1 MTSEI
6 SRVGAIIRR
15 RGRDRGVRGFGVAIG
30 LCLLICLATIIRRSE
45 FGTAGSHWL
54 NACCAERDGYP
65 LHRWIVRLPGSL
77 IAPAPELPVWGS
89 LAQVLVVVGIAEAAM
104 GRIATVTVGLLGH
117 FISAIAARVLLGA
130 GSDVPGALPHIDR
143 YLLDTGPSAAT
154 VALTAYLVVV
164 LRCPMLGAVA
174 GAGIA
179 AAAFEH
185 SGLAASEHL
194 VAWAVGMLCGVIQ
207 LLLLRGATSR
217 GATRTAT
224 SGRMRSRWPTGSPHP
239 PNSANTAACSFPRPQ
254 LRGPVAEKS
263 ARCTGDVTVQCGRSE
278 LTAALES

>member
-1 MTSEI
+1 MSETAQRAGVGGANVAVGVYHVLRWACRCMA
-6 SRVGAIIRR
+6 SEVGRVGVIVRR
-15 RGRDRGVRGFGVAIG
+15 RARDRGVRGFAVAIG
-30 LCLLICLATIIRRSE
+30 LCLLICLGTVIRLDE

-65 LHRWIVRLPGSL
+65 LHRWLARLPGSL

-89 LAQVLVVVGIAEAAM
+89 LAQILVVIGIAEAAM
-104 GRIATVTVGLLGH
+104 GRLATVIVGLVGH
-117 FISAIAARVLLGA
+117 FVSAIAARVLLSA
-130 GSDVPGALPHIDR
+130 GSGVPGALPHIDR
-143 YLLDTGPSAAT
+143 YVLDTGPSAAT

-174 GAGIA
+174 ASGIA

-194 VAWAVGMLCGVIQ
+194 VAWAVGMGCGVIQ

-217 GATRTAT
+217 GATGEVEVGARE
-224 SGRMRSRWPTGSPHP
+224 RSMADR
-239 PNSANTAACSFPRPQ
+239 
-254 LRGPVAEKS
+254 
-263 ARCTGDVTVQCGRSE
+263 
-278 LTAALES
+278 